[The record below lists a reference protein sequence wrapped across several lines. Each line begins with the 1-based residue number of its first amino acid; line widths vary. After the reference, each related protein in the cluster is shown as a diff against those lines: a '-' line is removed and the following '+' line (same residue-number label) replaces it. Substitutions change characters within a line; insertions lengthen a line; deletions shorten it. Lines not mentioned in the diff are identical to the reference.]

1 MGDIKM
7 EKTKVLRLLVSVVLV
22 LALTMSL
29 MACQQK
35 EPDPTPTPSETVKP
49 SETTKPTETTK
60 PSETTQPSETTE
72 PTETP
77 EPTETT
83 TPGGLLNDEFWNWYS
98 QGGNHIDYSEL
109 STLTGNGSY
118 VVDAINESFDIAIT
132 NTEFTGTVTFGDINV
147 AGSLTLNMPNA
158 TIVFDRPASVGA
170 LNVTSGSHTFV
181 LNAQLTITTSS
192 GILTINGGN
201 VELNAPVVTNDETPT
216 NATIKVNSQGT
227 ITTSI
232 GVTLDVNSSTLT
244 IVVNTDEDISIKA
257 LNNFTVDTRN
267 RSTTANNISVEFTT
281 NAWNQVTEVSNVG
294 ESTKVTVSGTQSTNP
309 IIREEVAVVTTE
321 TEFKTAITNKN
332 AVITLGANIALT
344 SPAHF
349 DYTATLDLNGYT
361 LSLAE
366 TYTTDDYLLAVK
378 RGGRLLIQDSS
389 EAKTGMIN
397 GGGKVCVKLT
407 ISGEGEGTSST
418 TADLTVESGT
428 IYTTDMYAICGNGT
442 RHHTTL
448 TITGGTIKS
457 EKKNGSYNYAA
468 IYIPQDGIVTIKGGT
483 IEGYA
488 AALEAR
494 AGIVTIMG
502 GTFKAT
508 AVPLTVEGNG
518 SGTTTTGAALAIA
531 QHSTKKMIS
540 VAINDGSFEG
550 YIPVSI
556 TNPEYS
562 KNGKTDNVGVMI
574 NGGTFTSTNT
584 TATACDIYVDADAVS
599 AYNVQKRPEV
609 NPTLPAN
616 YRWST
621 DNKVESIYETISSG
635 VLKNKV
641 TGVYEISSKDG
652 LVWFEQQVNKNKNS
666 FNFITVKLTADI
678 DMEGAAWTPVGQNDN
693 SYGPY
698 GAANNTV
705 EYNGIFDGNGKTI
718 KNFTITSV
726 DPTSYIDNG
735 NAVYSV
741 GFFGYISGATI
752 KDATFE
758 NVTVT
763 GHHYMGVVAG
773 YLETSSV
780 ISNVVVKNCTVNGSH
795 KDNDYCGDKIGG
807 IVGFVNNDCK
817 IKNCQI
823 SNTTITAG
831 RDAGQVAGY
840 ASLTDC
846 VTGCTATNVT
856 VSADTTTSCT
866 GANINNTLIGR
877 LG

>member
-1 MGDIKM
+1 M

-109 STLTGNGSY
+109 STLTGSGSY

-132 NTEFTGTVTFGDINV
+132 NSEFTGTVTFGDINV

-170 LNVTSGSHTFV
+170 LNVTSGPHTFV

-192 GILTINGGN
+192 GTLTIRGGN

-216 NATIKVNSQGT
+216 NATIKVLNEGT
-227 ITTSI
+227 ITTSV
-232 GVTLDVNSSTLT
+232 GVTLEVDGGTLT

-257 LNNFTVDTRN
+257 LNGFTIDTRN

-281 NAWNQVTEVSNVG
+281 NGWEQVTEVSNAG
-294 ESTKVTVSGTQSTNP
+294 ESTKVTVSGTQHTDP
-309 IIREEVAVVTTE
+309 IIRDEVAVVTTE

-349 DYTATLDLNGYT
+349 DYNEAIIDLNGYT

-378 RGGRLLIQDSS
+378 RGGRLLIRDSS

-397 GGGKVCVKLT
+397 GGGKVCIKLT

-418 TADLTVESGT
+418 TANLTVESGT

-442 RHHTTL
+442 RHYTNL
-448 TITGGTIKS
+448 IITGGTIKS
-457 EKKNGSYNYAA
+457 EKKNSSYNYAA
-468 IYIPQDGIVTIKGGT
+468 IYIPQDGTVTINGGT
-483 IEGYA
+483 FEGYA

-494 AGIVTIMG
+494 AGLVTIMG

-531 QHSTKKMIS
+531 QHSTKKGIS
-540 VAINDGSFEG
+540 VTIHDGSFEG

-556 TNPEYS
+556 TNPEYAT
-562 KNGKTDNVGVMI
+562 NGKTDNVFVTI
-574 NGGTFTSTNT
+574 NSCTFTSTNT
-584 TATACDIYVDADAVS
+584 TATACDIYVDDDAVS
-599 AYNVQKRPEV
+599 AYNIRKNASI

-652 LVWFEQQVNKNKNS
+652 LLWFVDQVNNQNKS
-666 FNFITVKLTADI
+666 FGGVGVTVKLTADI
-678 DMEGAAWTPVGQNDN
+678 DMENATIAPIGQNVYNYGESGCN
-693 SYGPY
+693 S
-698 GAANNTV
+698 AFF
-705 EYNGIFDGNGKTI
+705 NGVFDGNGKTI
-718 KNFTITSV
+718 KNLTIKSVADPSPFKTSE
-726 DPTSYIDNG
+726 S
-735 NAVYSV
+735 AVYSV
-741 GFFGYISGATI
+741 GFFGYLVGEVKNLTL
-752 KDATFE
+752 DT
-758 NVTVT
+758 VTVT
-763 GHHYMGVVAG
+763 GYHYVGALVGMMDKPSKV
-773 YLETSSV
+773 T
-780 ISNVVVKNCTVNGSH
+780 NCTVKNSTVTGTH
-795 KDNDYCGDKIGG
+795 LENDYCGDKVGGLVGNSHGTISGCKVENTEVKGSRDVGQVIGCAQAECT
-807 IVGFVNNDCK
+807 VT
-817 IKNCQI
+817 NC
-823 SNTTITAG
+823 SATSVTVV
-831 RDAGQVAGY
+831 DAG
-840 ASLTDC
+840 D
-846 VTGCTATNVT
+846 
-856 VSADTTTSCT
+856 CT
-866 GANINNTLIGR
+866 GANINNAVIGR
-877 LG
+877 DLRLNK